1 MQHANFTPP
10 SNQQNFDNQRTLA
23 PMIIECFHSRVGEV
37 DYNWEMKT
45 YSSNNSKTSDGGWWM
60 VQRMVLPRLT
70 MDFRAYITLCAI
82 KESKPEVA
90 SSQNIKGGLV
100 SSWNHKAATYDKTT
114 FYEIKVSCQKASTM
128 FYDCILVNSRMLNEN
143 YIEVTEL
150 KRKRRLHQ
158 MQMRVASSL
167 PRKSPAVCP
176 GSLWLCRRTCSTPAI
191 NHTEKKIRD
200 FIK

>member
-23 PMIIECFHSRVGEV
+23 PMILECFHSRVGEV

-70 MDFRAYITLCAI
+70 MDFRACITLCAI
-82 KESKPEVA
+82 KESKPEEA

-114 FYEIKVSCQKASTM
+114 FYEIKVSCQKASIM
-128 FYDCILVNSRMLNEN
+128 LYDCILINSRMLNEK
-143 YIEVTEL
+143 YIGYRTKKEKTFTSDANES
-150 KRKRRLHQ
+150 RFISPPEIPR
-158 MQMRVASSL
+158 SL
-167 PRKSPAVCP
+167 PGIPMTVSAHLLNPSYQSHREKD
-176 GSLWLCRRTCSTPAI
+176 TC
-191 NHTEKKIRD
+191 KRLY
-200 FIK
+200 